1 MYAWVVARVLRNG
14 FRKLSSGDPAPVLN
28 AFAPGARWVFPG
40 EHSWA
45 LDSTD
50 HDEIAA
56 WFHRFAAQKFQIV
69 VTDIIVKG
77 PPWNTRVCS
86 RGSDRIELPNG
97 RAYENQWCQFARLS
111 WGKLRE
117 DRIYV
122 DTQRVA
128 TLDRWLAEAR

>member
-1 MYAWVVARVLRNG
+1 VYAWVVARVLRNG
-14 FRKLSSGDPAPVLN
+14 FSKLSSGDPAPVLN
-28 AFAPGARWVFPG
+28 AFAPGARWNFPG

-56 WFHRFAAQKFQIV
+56 WFHRFATHGFQIV
-69 VTDIIVKG
+69 VDDIVVKG
-77 PPWNTRVCS
+77 PPWNTSVCS
-86 RGSDRIELPNG
+86 RGSDRLVLPDG
-97 RAYENQWCQFARLS
+97 RTYENQWCQFARLR
-111 WGKLRE
+111 WGKLHE